1 MASPSFGRLRP
12 LPRSNT
18 IFGESCAYLVVLVPA
33 VVLDHIRYWWYV
45 LEKNWFVVARLFAD
59 SAVLGSCNSFLMAE
73 KEGNTNEKNAV
84 EGPRTTKKPYQEP
97 AFRYEKVFE
106 TMALSCGKVQPTN
119 FQCSFHRNAS

>member
-1 MASPSFGRLRP
+1 
-12 LPRSNT
+12 
-18 IFGESCAYLVVLVPA
+18 
-33 VVLDHIRYWWYV
+33 
-45 LEKNWFVVARLFAD
+45 
-59 SAVLGSCNSFLMAE
+59 MAE

-84 EGPRTTKKPYQEP
+84 EGPRTKKKPYQEP